1 MDKIAAAIDDFAHHA
16 RGDKAVAGYG
26 CPRVSVSMAELR
38 AHGNGLLSQ
47 EMRMNPLPHI
57 RALEAA
63 CHAIAL
69 EERPGYD
76 KAGM

>member
-1 MDKIAAAIDDFAHHA
+1 
-16 RGDKAVAGYG
+16 
-26 CPRVSVSMAELR
+26 MADLR
-38 AHGNGLLSQ
+38 SHRNGSLSQ
-47 EMRMNPLPHI
+47 ELRLNPLPHI

-76 KAGM
+76 KEGTLGTSIDHINFLTDSPLTFWTLFPIPTN